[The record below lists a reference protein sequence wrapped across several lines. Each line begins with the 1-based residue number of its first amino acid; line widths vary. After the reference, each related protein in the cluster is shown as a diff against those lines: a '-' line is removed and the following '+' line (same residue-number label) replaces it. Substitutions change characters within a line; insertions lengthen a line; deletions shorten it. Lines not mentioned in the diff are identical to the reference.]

1 MDSLCLKR
9 QRVTTLFCAKN
20 SSQIFPGYNV
30 CSLKVYFYQKLVSTK
45 ENKDLG
51 KLPHHWIWWIIFAV
65 RRNLI
70 TAWFSSFDFDH
81 IFLAQKSHYEL
92 ISIIEFDGSY
102 FLCPEIILWIDFLH
116 LNLII
121 FFLKSWILKT
131 IFCERIDLSS
141 FEFYHILCAKKSYY
155 ELIVFIWL
163 W

>member
-1 MDSLCLKR
+1 MFLESILLPETCLNKREQGPWKVAPSL
-9 QRVTTLFCAKN
+9 
-20 SSQIFPGYNV
+20 
-30 CSLKVYFYQKLVSTK
+30 
-45 ENKDLG
+45 
-51 KLPHHWIWWIIFAV
+51 
-65 RRNLI
+65 NLM
-70 TAWFSSFDFDH
+70 DH
-81 IFLAQKSHYEL
+81 ICGAKKSHYGL
-92 ISIIEFDGSY
+92 IFFIWLWSYFLSAEISLWINFHYWIWSY